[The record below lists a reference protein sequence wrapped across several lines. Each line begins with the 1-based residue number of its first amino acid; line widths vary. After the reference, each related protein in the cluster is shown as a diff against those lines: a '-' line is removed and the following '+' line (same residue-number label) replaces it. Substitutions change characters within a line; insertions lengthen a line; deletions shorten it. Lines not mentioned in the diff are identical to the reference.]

1 MLTSGNLYFTVLFCS
16 LTLTGLWFVT
26 VLCCLLYMSRSLA
39 LVLQQQW
46 FTVQMF
52 LSLSSVHLLT
62 GAVHPQL
69 LKLLVFTSA
78 CLKWLPR
85 ATQADFQRNLT
96 TRQGPLYT
104 DIYPCVF
111 FASRYHGR
119 QIMSFTWARIPTK
132 DQNIQVSFSELVSLL
147 ELFTG
152 AHTSTQ
158 DCIQHPWGFQVSL
171 EQLYWRLSFWQLYF
185 SV

>member
-1 MLTSGNLYFTVLFCS
+1 MFFNAHRTLICNSAVLFALHEQLSCPRVAAAVIHGADV
-16 LTLTGLWFVT
+16 TLP
-26 VLCCLLYMSRSLA
+26 
-39 LVLQQQW
+39 
-46 FTVQMF
+46 
-52 LSLSSVHLLT
+52 LSSVHLKPLLT
-62 GAVHPQL
+62 LLELCTPQL

-171 EQLYWRLSFWQLYF
+171 EQLY
-185 SV
+185 